1 MPFAARTALALVLI
15 SAAVVSP
22 AFAAKKKAAAKPK
35 AVSEQPTLL
44 GVSKDWTAYQANS
57 ADGKVCYA
65 LSKPVSTAPAGGAR
79 DPMFIMISTWPGR
92 SVHDELQIVPGYTYK
107 DGEAVFAQVGSHK
120 TEFFARNDG
129 KAGSAW
135 VKDVEEEAAL
145 VRTMRG
151 GSKLI
156 VTGTSNKGTRTT
168 DTYSL
173 TGIATALDRA
183 HQACGR

>member
-22 AFAAKKKAAAKPK
+22 AFAAKKKKVVAKPR
-35 AVSEQPTLL
+35 AVAEQPTLL
-44 GVSKDWTAYQANS
+44 GVSKDWTAYQATS
-57 ADGKVCYA
+57 PDGKVCYA
-65 LSKPVSTAPAGGAR
+65 LSKPVSTAPAGAR

-92 SVHDELQIVPGYTYK
+92 SVRDELQIVPGYTYK
-107 DGEAVFAQVGSHK
+107 EGDPVYAQVGSK
-120 TEFFARNDG
+120 RTEFFTRNDG

-135 VKDVEEEAAL
+135 VKDVEEEASL
-145 VRTMRG
+145 VRIMRG
-151 GSKLI
+151 GAKLV
-156 VTGTSNKGTRTT
+156 VTGTSSRGTKTT

-173 TGIATALDRA
+173 SGITTALDRA